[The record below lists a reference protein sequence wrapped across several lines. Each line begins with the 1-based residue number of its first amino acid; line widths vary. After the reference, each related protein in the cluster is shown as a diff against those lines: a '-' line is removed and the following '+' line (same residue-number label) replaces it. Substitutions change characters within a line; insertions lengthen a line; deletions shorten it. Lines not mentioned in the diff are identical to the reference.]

1 MCQLSEGMDERHSA
15 WVWSMMSRPDSGE
28 WEQCSRQREQQGQ
41 GLGGKK
47 ALVQHL
53 RRSGGGH
60 GVGQEGRSEAE
71 DKVLEAEIGSGHDG
85 ITALWGSLG
94 S

>member
-1 MCQLSEGMDERHSA
+1 
-15 WVWSMMSRPDSGE
+15 MSRPDSGE

-41 GLGGKK
+41 RLGGKK

-53 RRSGGGH
+53 WRSGGGH
-60 GVGQEGRSEAE
+60 GVGQEGRSKAG
-71 DKVLEAEIGSGHDG
+71 DKVLEAETGPGHDG